1 MFVCLSAALPVVMLE
16 MVSGYVEEVF
26 VSVIVLA
33 VLVVPVFCAANVKLV
48 GATVAIG
55 AVPGGGGGDCGVHP
69 DNVAEADVAPSLAVI

>member
-1 MFVCLSAALPVVMLE
+1 MAPPSAAPLMVSGALPVL
-16 MVSGYVEEVF
+16 
-26 VSVIVLA
+26 VSVTVLA